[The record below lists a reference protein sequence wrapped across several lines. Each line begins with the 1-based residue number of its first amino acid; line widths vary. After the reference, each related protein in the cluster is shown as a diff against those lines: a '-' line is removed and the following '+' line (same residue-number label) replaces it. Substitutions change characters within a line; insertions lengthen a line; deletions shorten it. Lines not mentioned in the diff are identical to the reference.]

1 MNVSG
6 SVHHV
11 APHSLR
17 IAEAAT
23 VLVMSDDQQTWGQP
37 QDSSWGRRETIAAIG
52 VAVVIGVLGG
62 GAVYAATDGGG
73 HGGGFPG
80 GPPPGAGPFG
90 GGGPGRSGTG
100 HVSPDPAALHGE
112 FVVPDG
118 NGGFQTDIVQVG
130 TVTAVSATSITAR
143 SDDGFTSTYVIPPTA
158 ADSGAPFGVNAKVD
172 IRATRS
178 GGTQTITTIGAPDH

>member
-1 MNVSG
+1 M
-6 SVHHV
+6 
-11 APHSLR
+11 
-17 IAEAAT
+17 
-23 VLVMSDDQQTWGQP
+23 LVMSDDQETWGRP
-37 QDSSWGRRETIAAIG
+37 QDRSWGRRETIATVG

-62 GAVYAATDGGG
+62 GAVYAATESGG
-73 HGGGFPG
+73 HGGGFPGG

-90 GGGPGRSGTG
+90 GGGGPGRSGTG
-100 HVSPDPAALHGE
+100 HLNADPATLHGE
-112 FVVPDG
+112 FVIPDG

-158 ADSGAPFGVNAKVD
+158 ADSGAPFGVNAKVN

-178 GGTQTITTIGAPDH
+178 GDTRTITTIGAPDH

>member
-1 MNVSG
+1 M
-6 SVHHV
+6 
-11 APHSLR
+11 
-17 IAEAAT
+17 
-23 VLVMSDDQQTWGQP
+23 LVMSDDQQTWGRP
-37 QDSSWGRRETIAAIG
+37 QDRSWGRRETIAAVG

-62 GAVYAATDGGG
+62 GAVYAATESGG

-90 GGGPGRSGTG
+90 GASGGPGHSGTG
-100 HVSPDPAALHGE
+100 HLGADPATLHGE

-118 NGGFQTDIVQVG
+118 KGGFQTDIVQVG
-130 TVTAVSATSITAR
+130 TVTAVSPTSITAR

-158 ADSGAPFGVNAKVD
+158 ADGGAPFGVNAKVS

-178 GGTQTITTIGAPDH
+178 GDTRTVTTIGAPDH